1 MKVSIELSPE
11 YSEPYA
17 IIYADKI
24 TDSIQRTLD
33 IFGSNESPITA
44 FQNENDIVIL
54 QPKEIYMVRVE
65 NKDTIIYGKEH
76 RYRSRKRLCEMQ
88 QQLGAGFMQISK
100 STLVNLSYMNNVEAG
115 FSGTLL
121 LKLKNGC
128 KDYVSRKYLSEFK
141 KYLGLQEDKNE
152 RNYERFD

>member
-44 FQNENDIVIL
+44 F
-54 QPKEIYMVRVE
+54 K
-65 NKDTIIYGKEH
+65 K
-76 RYRSRKRLCEMQ
+76 RK
-88 QQLGAGFMQISK
+88 
-100 STLVNLSYMNNVEAG
+100 
-115 FSGTLL
+115 
-121 LKLKNGC
+121 
-128 KDYVSRKYLSEFK
+128 
-141 KYLGLQEDKNE
+141 
-152 RNYERFD
+152 